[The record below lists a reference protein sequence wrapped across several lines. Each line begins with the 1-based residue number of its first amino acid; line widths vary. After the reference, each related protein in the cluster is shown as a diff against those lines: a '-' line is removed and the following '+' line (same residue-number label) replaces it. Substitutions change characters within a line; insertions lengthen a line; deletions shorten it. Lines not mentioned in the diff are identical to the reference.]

1 MSNDNVRCSIC
12 NKYMDFYMHDC
23 GKTFAMYYGCR
34 VCDDH
39 CKKCLKVKKDKKD
52 DNNKWIWRRVS
63 FY

>member
-52 DNNKWIWRRVS
+52 DNNK
-63 FY
+63 